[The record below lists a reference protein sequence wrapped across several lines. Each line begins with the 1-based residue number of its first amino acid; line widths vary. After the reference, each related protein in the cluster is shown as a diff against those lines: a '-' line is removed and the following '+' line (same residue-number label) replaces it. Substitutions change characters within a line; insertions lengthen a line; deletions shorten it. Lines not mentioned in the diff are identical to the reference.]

1 MEHTSITW
9 PEICEGGA
17 AMRLGNAL
25 CRTYRS
31 SWTRKSQAES
41 LGDAAHANDSRGS
54 RAFVELYC
62 CSCANQRVTQ
72 HTTMSP
78 ANFKCSQSA
87 MNAINSV
94 VGNKTDEIPEK
105 VAPILVWLQFFS
117 IRQPL
122 VVPFDAQQD
131 ESIFLISAT

>member
-1 MEHTSITW
+1 MEHTSIVW

-17 AMRLGNAL
+17 AMRLGIKL

-41 LGDAAHANDSRGS
+41 LGDAAHANDSRAH
-54 RAFVELYC
+54 RAPLWNSIVVLAPISE
-62 CSCANQRVTQ
+62 VTQ

-87 MNAINSV
+87 MNEINSV
-94 VGNKTDEIPEK
+94 VGN
-105 VAPILVWLQFFS
+105 
-117 IRQPL
+117 
-122 VVPFDAQQD
+122 
-131 ESIFLISAT
+131 